1 MAYKHR
7 LLLGA
12 AAALGAG
19 SALAA
24 GPVPTTIP
32 GDSHLTTIYTLGDY
46 KVLASAFNAVA
57 SFFNGGGAIGDSF
70 MGQLLLLASM
80 VSLFFFIAMGVG
92 RMKMGFSAWFLTLVF
107 GMVLFMPRTTVYT
120 ASYFDV
126 NGGSA
131 GGATPFEAV
140 DNVPVGIA
148 YPLGIT
154 SFVFK
159 ELTMRYD
166 TWSTTPGGSADD
178 GGFAEKGLEGYFS
191 PLKTMLRVQKLAL
204 PPVILQNI
212 RTISTC
218 DGIEGRMA
226 MVNEGGLNGALNML
240 DQGPG
245 VSGSV
250 RIKVKTADGYK
261 NFDVPCATALRTVF
275 AQMQAFVVNEA
286 ATMSSPMARSIVTS
300 SGMGEAMGINK
311 GATERAKQIQKEL
324 DGVVSQLLELTGAS
338 SSTSTAKTEQDLET
352 IMTGANGNPAQM
364 ARAFENQTAVTAA
377 NTMANAVFSRVMA
390 ACGTRNSSECNQATY
405 SSSEAIA
412 RGAVNAAGEASVF
425 SAFMSHAMNAL
436 LYIYVIL
443 SPIIL
448 MVGVIM
454 GVAGLKIWGAYL
466 LFAAWINSWL
476 PTAGAISA
484 YMLHNYTNQ
493 VERIAAAAQS
503 DALTS
508 GGAFKIPSLLLPG
521 GLNDFIF
528 STTNMLASAST
539 LLSMVPMITLAIIS
553 GSIYGLVGVAQRM
566 NMPDNFNE
574 DRLAPKLDSS
584 DAIGSSNDI
593 KTTGRIAAAG
603 EDAVAATQGAA
614 AAADNSID
622 FKYSSAEQQQQA
634 TQLAQQVSAAKEHA
648 EAEVNAFAKATGSQF
663 QSMSGK
669 MVTLRHDDGTTR
681 TYDFSK
687 ADQVVDAAQNGH
699 SKTANAQLGAQVGG
713 EIGAGGKL
721 GPLGAKG
728 SMGASGGNS
737 LGEGRAN
744 TATRTTTGSSGSSNS
759 DGGGTGTTVTTADT
773 SGYSSAS
780 ISSAIRTLTSS
791 TSDTSKYMTALQ
803 KQEAFTHQISSSFGM
818 DARTSL
824 SGADAQRAVAYG
836 AAHGELGAAINA
848 ASSISPELG
857 ASLRESQNNPSSFTQ
872 KLFGAYQTGADGS
885 ANRAAASAAISEVAK
900 IGGSHESSVA
910 GKWETVQ
917 KAASQNA
924 GLYGAHSA
932 MDKMAGQT
940 PFESSAAAVAPAADL
955 KAQHVNT
962 NQPGGSAANNPA
974 PRGGGGGRSP
984 AAAGTHGAPTGGNQS
999 MQSLLDRGNA
1009 AVSQERGAQA
1019 MRAASTA
1026 SQQFSNPVPVPDA
1039 PQAVQVFDKGG
1050 VAGRAADG
1058 AVRQVQ
1064 GAFNGAAESIRQFT
1078 KPKK

>member
-57 SFFNGGGAIGDSF
+57 SFFNGGGAVGDSF

-250 RIKVKTADGYK
+250 RIKVKTADGFK

-324 DGVVSQLLELTGAS
+324 DGVVGQLLDLTGAS
-338 SSTSTAKTEQDLET
+338 TSTSGAKTEQDLEA

-364 ARAFENQTAVTAA
+364 ARAFENQTAVTSA

-593 KTTGRIAAAG
+593 KTTSRIAAAG
-603 EDAVAATQGAA
+603 DDAVAATQGAA

-669 MVTLRHDDGTTR
+669 MVTLRHDDGVTKS
-681 TYDFSK
+681 YDFSDSK
-687 ADQVVDAAQNGH
+687 QVNDAGQYMHGKVSSAEV
-699 SKTANAQLGAQVGG
+699 NAQAGLGVGG
-713 EIGAGGKL
+713 GKTGLGVGGSN
-721 GPLGAKG
+721 G
-728 SMGASGGNS
+728 
-737 LGEGRAN
+737 LGENRAN
-744 TATRTTTGSSGSSNS
+744 TSSRTSTTGTGSRTS
-759 DGGGTGTTVTTADT
+759 DGGSDSTTVTTADT
-773 SGYSSAS
+773 SGYSNAS

-791 TSDTSKYMTALQ
+791 TSDTNKYMTALQ
-803 KQEAFTHQISSSFGM
+803 KQEAFSHQLSSSFGM

-836 AAHGELGAAINA
+836 SAHGELGAAINA

-932 MDKMAGQT
+932 MEKMAGQT

-974 PRGGGGGRSP
+974 PRGGGGGGRAHAS
-984 AAAGTHGAPTGGNQS
+984 AGAQPAPTGGGHEG
-999 MQSLLDRGNA
+999 MQSLLDRGN
-1009 AVSQERGAQA
+1009 ERLSTKRAEQAREGA
-1019 MRAASTA
+1019 SKIT
-1026 SQQFSNPVPVPDA
+1026 QQFGTAPPEPDA
-1039 PQAVQVFDKGG
+1039 PRVTRVGDPGGPGGRAVDQAVRDAK
-1050 VAGRAADG
+1050 G
-1058 AVRQVQ
+1058 AV
-1064 GAFNGAAESIRQFT
+1064 ESIRQFT
-1078 KPKK
+1078 RPKK

>member
-32 GDSHLTTIYTLGDY
+32 GDSHLTTVYTLGDY

-80 VSLFFFIAMGVG
+80 VSLFFFIAIGVG

-140 DNVPVGIA
+140 DNVPIGVA

-503 DALTS
+503 DVLTS

-584 DAIGSSNDI
+584 GAVGSSNDI
-593 KTTGRIAAAG
+593 AAG
-603 EDAVAATQGAA
+603 ARDAAIGSDAVAATQGAA
-614 AAADNSID
+614 AAAGNSID

-634 TQLAQQVSAAKEHA
+634 TQLAQQVSAAREQA
-648 EAEVNAFAKATGSQF
+648 ESQVNAFAKATGSQF

-669 MVTLRHDDGTTR
+669 MVTLRHDDGVTK
-681 TYDFSK
+681 TYDFSDSK
-687 ADQVVDAAQNGH
+687 QVADAGQYMH
-699 SKTANAQLGAQVGG
+699 SKNASAQLGAQAGG
-713 EIGAGGKL
+713 ELGA
-721 GPLGAKG
+721 GAKG
-728 SMGASGGNS
+728 GKASFGFSGGNG
-737 LGEGRAN
+737 LGEAKAN
-744 TATRTTTGSSGSSNS
+744 SASRTTTDTSGSSTS
-759 DGGGTGTTVTTADT
+759 EGGSTGTTVTTADT
-773 SGYSSAS
+773 SGYSRAS
-780 ISSAIRTLTSS
+780 ISSAIQTLTSS
-791 TSDTSKYMTALQ
+791 SSATSKYMTALS
-803 KQEAFTHQISSSFGM
+803 KQEAFTHSLSTSTGM

-824 SGADAQRAVAYG
+824 SGADAQRAIAYG
-836 AAHGELGAAINA
+836 ASSGELGAVINA

-857 ASLRESQNNPSSFTQ
+857 ASLREAQNNPSSFTQ
-872 KLFGAYQTGADGS
+872 KLFGAYQTGAEGS

-917 KAASQNA
+917 KAAAQNA

-940 PFESSAAAVAPAADL
+940 PFESSAAAVGPAADL

-962 NQPGGSAANNPA
+962 NLPGGSAANHPA
-974 PRGGGGGRSP
+974 PRGGGGSGRLSGKADVP
-984 AAAGTHGAPTGGNQS
+984 SAPGGND
-999 MQSLLDRGNA
+999 MQSLT
-1009 AVSQERGAQA
+1009 ERGHARVDGERGEQI
-1019 MRAASTA
+1019 RRGLGRD
-1026 SQQFSNPVPVPDA
+1026 SQGFGRQLPEPAA

-1058 AVRQVQ
+1058 AARQVQ
-1064 GAFNGAAESIRQFT
+1064 GAVNGAVERIRQFT
-1078 KPKK
+1078 K